1 MRILTSLS
9 VVSGVQPVIKKCNCG
24 VGINGAVKPI
34 KLLFIY
40 DGYRRVVVLTDIMV
54 DTNVLIC
61 VKLGFYSKKMFDQFL
76 EKKLKKKE
84 FYLNV
89 KTIGCDTIQC
99 CVIQN
104 DNTISA
110 TGKTAKSQQGIVWL
124 NNNITGEK
132 NSLLLVME

>member
-1 MRILTSLS
+1 
-9 VVSGVQPVIKKCNCG
+9 
-24 VGINGAVKPI
+24 
-34 KLLFIY
+34 
-40 DGYRRVVVLTDIMV
+40 MV

-104 DNTISA
+104 DNTICA
-110 TGKTAKSQQGIVWL
+110 TGKTAKSQ
-124 NNNITGEK
+124 
-132 NSLLLVME
+132 